1 MRSARHVAHLAR
13 NGSTLADPGYGSS
26 SSSAAAAT
34 GMLSSGAIAMR
45 AGEARWLEMV
55 HLNDAGRGQS
65 LVTLEITGSKPGD
78 GRSASFV
85 TSDVLPLSAEF
96 LRVPVRTAAQ
106 TSVAVNGLQAA
117 CRVKGSHSHSRSP
130 AACGFAYSAAL
141 TPVVHSVTP
150 ASGMP
155 GTVLEVYGEH

>member
-1 MRSARHVAHLAR
+1 M
-13 NGSTLADPGYGSS
+13 
-26 SSSAAAAT
+26 
-34 GMLSSGAIAMR
+34 M
-45 AGEARWLEMV
+45 
-55 HLNDAGRGQS
+55 HLNDADRGQS
-65 LVTLEITGSKPGD
+65 LVTLEISKPGEN
-78 GRSASFV
+78 ASFV

-96 LRVPVRTAAQ
+96 FRVPVRAPAQ
-106 TSVAVNGLQAA
+106 TGLTVNHLQAA
-117 CRVKGSHSHSRSP
+117 CRVKGS